1 MEFVIQ
7 LADINPTRL
16 TFYNLLT
23 TATTCRI
30 FNLRQVV
37 AVIIRGARPMKNL
50 GRLSET
56 EMEVMEV
63 IWEIA
68 TSATVNRLLDI
79 FESKGWKTST
89 LSTLLKRLIEK
100 GFLTK
105 SMSGKVNYYVPAL
118 TLSEYKKYETQSF
131 LSRLYNGK
139 AKNFIAALVDDAELS
154 HDDIAEL
161 KEWFARKDGNK

>member
-1 MEFVIQ
+1 
-7 LADINPTRL
+7 
-16 TFYNLLT
+16 
-23 TATTCRI
+23 
-30 FNLRQVV
+30 
-37 AVIIRGARPMKNL
+37 MKNL

-63 IWEIA
+63 IWELA
-68 TSATVNRLLDI
+68 MSVTVNQLMDI

-89 LSTLLKRLIEK
+89 LSTILKRLIDK

-105 SMSGKVNYYVPAL
+105 SMSGKVNYYDPAL

-139 AKNFIAALVDDAELS
+139 VKNFIAALVDDAELS
-154 HDDIAEL
+154 PDDIAEL
-161 KEWFARKDGNK
+161 KEWFVREDGKK

>member
-1 MEFVIQ
+1 
-7 LADINPTRL
+7 
-16 TFYNLLT
+16 
-23 TATTCRI
+23 
-30 FNLRQVV
+30 
-37 AVIIRGARPMKNL
+37 MKNL

-63 IWEIA
+63 IWEVA
-68 TSATVNRLLDI
+68 APVTVAQLLDI

-89 LSTLLKRLIEK
+89 LSTILQRLIEK

-105 SMSGKVNYYVPAL
+105 SMSGKVNFYDPTL
-118 TLSEYKKYETQSF
+118 TLREYKKHETQTF

-139 AKNFIAALVDDAELS
+139 AKNLIASLVDDAELS

-161 KEWFARKDGNK
+161 KEWFASKEGKK